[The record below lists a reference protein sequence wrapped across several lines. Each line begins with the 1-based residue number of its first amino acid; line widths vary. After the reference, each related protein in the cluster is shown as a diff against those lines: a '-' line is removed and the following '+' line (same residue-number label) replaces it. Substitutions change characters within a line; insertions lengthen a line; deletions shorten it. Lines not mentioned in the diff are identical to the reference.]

1 MIRMDNNP
9 SKMKKWDL
17 LIRPKKN
24 WFEIDLKGIWHY
36 RDLLMLF
43 VRRDIVATYKQTIL
57 GPFWFFISPIITV
70 ITFTFVFHSI
80 AKISTDS
87 IPAPLFYL
95 TGTTMWNYFQNCL
108 TGTSSTF
115 LTNASIFGKV
125 YFPRIIS
132 PLSLIISN
140 LVKLLIQLVILLF
153 FWIYYLSEGLI
164 SPTFEIIYF
173 PILVLSMAILSL
185 GAGIIISSLTTKY
198 RDLSYFISFGVSLLM
213 YATPVIYPVSAI
225 PDNYLTLF
233 ELNPVAP
240 IIEAFR
246 YGLTGSG
253 TFSFSGILY
262 SLLFGMV
269 TLFIGILLF
278 NRVERNFMDTV

>member
-1 MIRMDNNP
+1 MDNNP

-17 LIRPKKN
+17 FIGPKKN

-36 RDLLMLF
+36 KDLLMLF

-70 ITFTFVFHSI
+70 ITFTFVFNSI

-153 FWIYYLSEGLI
+153 FWIYYFSEGLI

>member
-1 MIRMDNNP
+1 MIRMDNNL

-17 LIRPKKN
+17 LIVPKKN

-80 AKISTDS
+80 AKISTDR

-225 PDNYLTLF
+225 PDNYMTLF

>member
-1 MIRMDNNP
+1 MDNNP

-17 LIRPKKN
+17 LIGPKKN

-153 FWIYYLSEGLI
+153 FWIYYLNIIDVNLLI
-164 SPTFEIIYF
+164 ELIGDKIDFSNCSSKSIGGANSCGKLP
-173 PILVLSMAILSL
+173 LV
-185 GAGIIISSLTTKY
+185 
-198 RDLSYFISFGVSLLM
+198 
-213 YATPVIYPVSAI
+213 
-225 PDNYLTLF
+225 
-233 ELNPVAP
+233 
-240 IIEAFR
+240 
-246 YGLTGSG
+246 
-253 TFSFSGILY
+253 
-262 SLLFGMV
+262 
-269 TLFIGILLF
+269 
-278 NRVERNFMDTV
+278 

>member
-1 MIRMDNNP
+1 
-9 SKMKKWDL
+9 
-17 LIRPKKN
+17 
-24 WFEIDLKGIWHY
+24 
-36 RDLLMLF
+36 
-43 VRRDIVATYKQTIL
+43 
-57 GPFWFFISPIITV
+57 
-70 ITFTFVFHSI
+70 
-80 AKISTDS
+80 
-87 IPAPLFYL
+87 
-95 TGTTMWNYFQNCL
+95 
-108 TGTSSTF
+108 
-115 LTNASIFGKV
+115 
-125 YFPRIIS
+125 
-132 PLSLIISN
+132 
-140 LVKLLIQLVILLF
+140 
-153 FWIYYLSEGLI
+153 
-164 SPTFEIIYF
+164 
-173 PILVLSMAILSL
+173 MAILSL